1 VSLHCQKVASLA
13 ESAIQMRNFAH
24 RENIAHSLH
33 SNTKLEA
40 AAEKLKPWVAV
51 VPHK

>member
-1 VSLHCQKVASLA
+1 MAALLA

-24 RENIAHSLH
+24 MGNTAHSLH

-40 AAEKLKPWVAV
+40 EAGKPKPLVSV
-51 VPHK
+51 VLHK

>member
-1 VSLHCQKVASLA
+1 MVALLV
-13 ESAIQMRNFAH
+13 ETAIRMRNFAH

-40 AAEKLKPWVAV
+40 AVGKPKPLLAV
-51 VPHK
+51 VPRK